1 MPLPTPPS
9 ARRIHGAR
17 LLAGVTLVALA
28 GCKSAAEQRVAA
40 DHDAYRAL
48 DARRPVVP
56 EVRGSLDLDAAD
68 RTARPARALADVVLD
83 LDEALR
89 LAAAASYDYRE
100 ARERAYL
107 AALALTTERKAF
119 QAQGGLGAN
128 AGVVRDRDGTGV
140 EGGPTGSLSRA
151 FESGGSFVLK
161 LATSFLRV
169 LSLNPVETAQSLL
182 TAEFVLP
189 LVRGSG
195 TAAREPLTQAERDV
209 LYELRTFARFQQTLV
224 VTVATG
230 YYGVL
235 QSKDVLTN
243 EELTYQSLRVVHE
256 RAKSFGPEGAGRLPD
271 FEVDQARQDVLRA
284 EDRRQQARQSYEAS
298 LDRFKRT
305 LGIPV
310 GTNLTLEAGALDAL
324 RAVGIVG
331 DNVSLGDALSRA
343 LARRLDLATARDRV
357 DDARRRRD
365 VAANALEADVTL
377 RVGSSIDTRGNRPLA
392 FRSGE
397 PRGSIGLGLD
407 LPIERTAERNAF
419 RAAEI
424 DVERARRDVESIE
437 DDVTGEVR
445 SALRTLAQA
454 RRSFD
459 IQKEGVRLAERR
471 VESAN
476 LNLKAGKATIRDVLD
491 AENSLV
497 EARNALTAAL
507 VDHAVAKLELDR
519 DVGTLDASVLARPAV
534 PASTPAPT
542 GSTPPLPTAP
552 AVAAPAFAAQGASGA
567 SGASGVPP
575 LPPAPQA
582 PVAAD
587 PSRPLPPPAGPAVA
601 APESPK

>member
-1 MPLPTPPS
+1 VPLPTPPS

-552 AVAAPAFAAQGASGA
+552 AVAAPAFAASGA

>member
-1 MPLPTPPS
+1 MPSSTPPP
-9 ARRIHGAR
+9 ARRLRGTR
-17 LLAGVTLVALA
+17 LLAGATLVALA
-28 GCKSAAEQRVAA
+28 GCKSATEQRVAA
-40 DHDAYRAL
+40 DRDAYRAL

-56 EVRGSLDLDAAD
+56 DARGSLDLDAAD
-68 RTARPARALADVVLD
+68 RAARPARELTDVELD

-89 LAAAASYDYRE
+89 LAAAASYEYRE

-107 AALALTTERKAF
+107 AALALSTERNAF
-119 QAQGGLGAN
+119 ATQGGLGAK
-128 AGVVRDRDGTGV
+128 AGLVRDQDGTSV
-140 EGGPTGSLSRA
+140 DGGPTGSVSRA
-151 FESGGSFVLK
+151 FEAGGSFVLQ

-169 LSLNPVETAQSLL
+169 LSLNPVETAQSILA
-182 TAEFVLP
+182 AEFVLP
-189 LVRGSG
+189 LVRGAG

-209 LYELRTFARFQQTLV
+209 LYELRAFARFQQTLV
-224 VTVATG
+224 VTVASG

-243 EELTYQSLRVVHE
+243 EELTYQSLKVVHE

-284 EDRRQQARQSYEAS
+284 EDRRQQAQQAYEAS

-310 GTNLTLEAGALDAL
+310 ATRLTLEAGSLDAL
-324 RAVGIVG
+324 RAAGIARG
-331 DNVSLGDALSRA
+331 DVALGEVLAVALS
-343 LARRLDLATARDRV
+343 RRLDLVTARDRV
-357 DDARRRRD
+357 DDARRHLD
-365 VAANALEADVTL
+365 VAANALEADVNL
-377 RVGSSIDTRGNRPLA
+377 RVGASVDTRANRPLA

-397 PRGSIGLGLD
+397 PRGSVGLGLD
-407 LPIERTAERNAF
+407 LPIERTAERNAY

-424 DVERARRDVESIE
+424 EVERARRDVESIE

-454 RRSFD
+454 RRSYD

-507 VDHAVAKLELDR
+507 VDHAIAKLELDR
-519 DVGTLDASVLARPAV
+519 DVGTLDASILARPEV
-534 PASTPAPT
+534 PASTPAPPGT
-542 GSTPPLPTAP
+542 TPPPPTEP
-552 AVAAPAFAAQGASGA
+552 AVAAPT
-567 SGASGVPP
+567 
-575 LPPAPQA
+575 LP
-582 PVAAD
+582 
-587 PSRPLPPPAGPAVA
+587 SPPPAAPA
-601 APESPK
+601 APAPAPSK

>member
-1 MPLPTPPS
+1 M
-9 ARRIHGAR
+9 R

>member
-1 MPLPTPPS
+1 VPLPTPPS

-56 EVRGSLDLDAAD
+56 EVRGFLDLDAAD